1 MDWFHCNQ
9 CFRKDGDNFFVT
21 SCGHIFCKK
30 CVTLAHSG
38 NDMEGRLG
46 KTFSPQGK
54 KKKCAVC
61 GSACKH
67 LALSDNLKPQEK
79 IYFKSPV
86 ETALQYFSH
95 ISQVW
100 SFQKKQIDLLIAFY
114 KHRIT
119 KLEAAMQEAQQM
131 VTRQEKELSVL
142 KKENGELK
150 KCLAILKESPN
161 WYQGSRSVLSGPILA
176 LIENCCSFLTLG
188 CNTCVGSKV
197 EEMVGH
203 TSTSGDYFS
212 ITVSRSPSVES
223 IPYRMS
229 DFSSLGQGARG
240 LQGRS
245 TPRDSHT
252 ETPSPA
258 STHSFSYRPSPASS
272 GQGIFSCRPS
282 LNGGNSGHTRGLN
295 SGLTPNNS
303 GQRDSRT
310 PLESL
315 PGFQL
320 PVQQTLYEQ
329 RQMGLARSREAWTT
343 SR

>member
-9 CFRKDGDNFFVT
+9 CFRKDGDHFFVT

-30 CVTLAHSG
+30 CVTL
-38 NDMEGRLG
+38 E
-46 KTFSPQGK
+46 
-54 KKKCAVC
+54 KCTLC
-61 GSACKH
+61 GTACKH
-67 LALSDNLKPQEK
+67 LALSGNLKPQEK

-100 SFQKKQIDLLIAFY
+100 RFQKKQTDLLIAFY

-119 KLEAAMQEAQQM
+119 KLEAAMQEAQQT
-131 VTRQEKELSVL
+131 VTSQEKSATPRPVGITSPSQSVTPRP
-142 KKENGELK
+142 
-150 KCLAILKESPN
+150 SS
-161 WYQGSRSVLSGPILA
+161 QHSSQV
-176 LIENCCSFLTLG
+176 
-188 CNTCVGSKV
+188 
-197 EEMVGH
+197 
-203 TSTSGDYFS
+203 
-212 ITVSRSPSVES
+212 VSRSSSAES
-223 IPYRMS
+223 IPYRVS
-229 DFSSLGQGARG
+229 GFSSLGAGARG

-245 TPRDSHT
+245 TPRDSYI

-258 STHSFSYRPSPASS
+258 STHSLSYRPSPASS
-272 GQGIFSCRPS
+272 GQGIFSFRPS
-282 LNGGNSGHTRGLN
+282 INGSDSGHTRV
-295 SGLTPNNS
+295 LTPNNS
-303 GQRDSRT
+303 GQRESRT